1 MFNAVIKQQGN
12 KMTTLITFKAS
23 FPQELAHEIRTIL
36 AVDGM
41 SWSNIPGHS
50 LSIWQSM
57 AFRRLANSIESKYI
71 DGNVETNWDGN
82 TLKMVSRISC
92 GSSSHLVFL
101 LKQML
106 DGCSELFEIDVEEEE

>member
-1 MFNAVIKQQGN
+1 MFK
-12 KMTTLITFKAS
+12 LIFQAL
-23 FPQELAHEIRTIL
+23 FPPELAHEIRTIL

-41 SWSNIPGHS
+41 SWANIPGQS
-50 LSIWQSM
+50 LTIWQSM
-57 AFRRLANSIESKYI
+57 AFRRFANCIESKYVN
-71 DGNVETNWDGN
+71 GNVESSWDGD
-82 TLKMVSRISC
+82 TLKMVSRIPC